1 MKRFLALLAPSLL
14 FLPMVAYAQNADF
27 GYFTTLIGQIENVIT
42 GLVPLLIG
50 IALVAILLGLA
61 RYAFAAGDPEAQKQG
76 KQIMLWGVI
85 FLFVMV
91 SIWGL
96 VALLQTL
103 TGIDGTEA
111 PSTPSVPEVPGA

>member
-1 MKRFLALLAPSLL
+1 MKRFFALLVPALL
-14 FLPMVAYAQNADF
+14 VLPMVALAQTPSLS
-27 GYFTTLIGQIENVIT
+27 YFTTLIGQINGVLVA
-42 GLVPLLIG
+42 LVPVLIG
-50 IALVAILLGLA
+50 VALVAILLGLA

-96 VALLQTL
+96 VALLQSL
-103 TGIDGTEA
+103 TGIDGTTA
-111 PSTPSVPEVPGA
+111 PNTPELPS